1 MRARLAFVSV
11 ALVALTA
18 SAREGAPGSGRR
30 APSRPPPRATLL
42 VVGDSLVGGPFTLVR
57 ALREQLAGERVRVVQ
72 DTWVG
77 VGISKFSYDRRL
89 RDLLQ
94 IHRPTHVFVVL
105 GTNDY
110 LVPAPARLAP
120 AVERIAARATS
131 TGARCAWLGPLV
143 QKDTGVVSLIAEHA
157 GPCAFVD
164 SRRYGVAT
172 IRDGFHPTPAG
183 ASAWATALLAD
194 LRAQGWAFE
203 AEPAR

>member
-1 MRARLAFVSV
+1 MTARLALASLA
-11 ALVALTA
+11 ALLL
-18 SAREGAPGSGRR
+18 APLDLAAAPRR
-30 APSRPPPRATLL
+30 TPPRAPPRATLL
-42 VVGDSLVGGPFTLVR
+42 VVGDSLVGGPFTLVK
-57 ALREQLAGERVRVVQ
+57 ALREQLAPERVRVVQ

-94 IHRPTHVFVVL
+94 MHRPAYVFVVL

-110 LVPAPARLAP
+110 LLPAPARLAP
-120 AVERIAARATS
+120 AIDRIVTRASS

-143 QKDTGVVSLIAEHA
+143 QKDSGVVQLIAERA
-157 GPCAFVD
+157 GPCTFVD

-183 ASAWATALLAD
+183 AAVWASGLLAD
-194 LRAQGWAFE
+194 LRTQGWSFE
-203 AEPAR
+203 PEPSP

>member
-1 MRARLAFVSV
+1 M
-11 ALVALTA
+11 
-18 SAREGAPGSGRR
+18 
-30 APSRPPPRATLL
+30 
-42 VVGDSLVGGPFTLVR
+42 VGDSLVGGPFTLVR
-57 ALREQLAGERVRVVQ
+57 ALRSELAAERVRVVQ

-105 GTNDY
+105 GTNDH

-120 AVERIAARATS
+120 AIERIVTRASS

-157 GPCAFVD
+157 GPCGFVD

-183 ASAWATALLAD
+183 AAVWASGLLAD
-194 LRAQGWAFE
+194 LRAQGWACE